1 MKKVKK
7 ILLGTILAAT
17 CAFSAC
23 GAVAP
28 QAEGETAATATTQI
42 NSFESQLD
50 LNYMSMQN
58 VLGRATL
65 EKDAQYIKSGET
77 SMKVWVQP
85 NPFNDVSTFDSSV
98 PYLMHSLE
106 RKRINE
112 DYTNFKNVTKV
123 KVDVYNAQ
131 DTVEKFGLNI
141 CLKAQSRAFVCTKT
155 TYYDVQPG
163 WNTVEMEITKTT
175 IPSVYKRKAIGV
187 SFVFERPKSTEPGNV
202 FYLDDFRL
210 EETKEFV

>member
-1 MKKVKK
+1 MKKIKK

-28 QAEGETAATATTQI
+28 QAEGETAATVTTQI
-42 NSFESQLD
+42 NSFESQYD

-58 VLGRATL
+58 VLGIITL
-65 EKDAQYIKSGET
+65 EKDTQYIKSGET
-77 SMKVWVQP
+77 SMKIWVQP
-85 NPFNDVSTFDSSV
+85 NPFNDITLFDTRI

-106 RKRINE
+106 LKRINE
-112 DYTNFKNVTKV
+112 DHTNFKNVTKV

-187 SFVFERPKSTEPGNV
+187 SFVFERPKSTDEGKT
-202 FYLDDFRL
+202 FYIDDFRL
-210 EETKEFV
+210 ESVAEE